1 MITIDAGLGGYSI
14 IQNVNQGHEQMMS
27 YIITTPNKK
36 VIVIDGG
43 RENDVEYL
51 REKLMALGGVV
62 DMWHITH
69 AHRDHMDAFT
79 HIMNEPNGIEVK
91 SVYWD
96 FPPEDWIRE
105 IYPGGIESLALF
117 YYTIGA
123 NKDISTEVKK
133 GMSFLLDGLKLEV
146 LFDSRHYLETNNLND
161 TSLVYRV
168 VFPNKVVALFL
179 GDLAGIGGEHLAD
192 EYGDKLK
199 SDIVQMAH
207 HGQKG
212 VSRRVYELIRPKVC
226 LWPTPKWLWE
236 NDSGEGY
243 NSGSWLTLET
253 RSWMDELGAQI
264 HGVMKDGEIVVI

>member
-14 IQNVNQGHEQMMS
+14 IQNANQGHEQMMS

-51 REKLMALGGVV
+51 REKLVALGGVV

-69 AHRDHMDAFT
+69 AHRDHVNAFT

-117 YYTIGA
+117 YYTIGQT
-123 NKDISTEVKK
+123 KT
-133 GMSFLLDGLKLEV
+133 
-146 LFDSRHYLETNNLND
+146 
-161 TSLVYRV
+161 
-168 VFPNKVVALFL
+168 
-179 GDLAGIGGEHLAD
+179 
-192 EYGDKLK
+192 
-199 SDIVQMAH
+199 
-207 HGQKG
+207 
-212 VSRRVYELIRPKVC
+212 
-226 LWPTPKWLWE
+226 
-236 NDSGEGY
+236 
-243 NSGSWLTLET
+243 
-253 RSWMDELGAQI
+253 
-264 HGVMKDGEIVVI
+264 